1 MENLEP
7 NVIVVRA
14 KPEGQRR
21 TFKPNIRSVNKIPD
35 ELLND
40 PVLNRACETL
50 PSNYN
55 FEVHKT
61 IWRIKSLGS
70 KRVALQFP
78 EGKPTVYF
86 LKSLSIVYIANYHYF
101 LGLTMFATTLCDIIE
116 TFTEADTVIMGDV
129 TYGACC
135 IDDFTATA
143 LGVDLLVHYGHS
155 CLIPIDQTSN
165 IKVLYIFVDI
175 KIDPSHFIETIKLNF
190 PAKTHLAI
198 VSTIQFVT
206 TLHAV
211 AKTLRSEEYIVTVP
225 QCKPLS
231 PGEILGCTAPKLDS
245 DIIIYLGD
253 GRFHLESI
261 MIANPNIPAYK
272 YDPYDKKFT
281 TETYEHKLMQSN
293 RRNQITIA
301 QSASTFGL
309 ILGTLGRQG
318 STKVLKNLEKQIQNT
333 EKKYVKILLSEI
345 FPSKLALFNLDAFVQ
360 VACPRLSIDWGTAFP
375 KPLLSPYEFSVALEN
390 SKWLQEDGTYPMDF
404 YSNNSLGPWTPNYKP
419 VICSGTDKKCENCC
433 EGKNK

>member
-1 MENLEP
+1 MDDLEVDP

-14 KPEGQRR
+14 KPEGQRK
-21 TFKPNIRSVNKIPD
+21 TFKPNIRAINKIPD

-40 PVLNRACETL
+40 PLLNRACETL
-50 PSNYN
+50 PQNYN
-55 FEVHKT
+55 FEIHKT
-61 IWRIKSLGS
+61 IWRIRSLNAR
-70 KRVALQFP
+70 RVALQLP
-78 EGKPTVYF
+78 E
-86 LKSLSIVYIANYHYF
+86 
-101 LGLTMFATTLCDIIE
+101 GLTMFATTLCDIIE

-135 IDDFTATA
+135 IDDFTAVA

-155 CLIPIDQTSN
+155 CLIPIDQTSD

-175 KIDPSHFIETIKLNF
+175 KIDPSHFIDTIKMNF
-190 PAKTHLAI
+190 PKRTHLAI

-206 TLHAV
+206 TLHSV

-231 PGEILGCTAPKLDS
+231 PGEILGCTAPKLNS
-245 DIIIYLGD
+245 DNIIYLGD

-281 TETYEHKLMQSN
+281 SETYDHQLMQEN
-293 RRNQITIA
+293 RKNHVRIA
-301 QSASTFGL
+301 ENASEFGL

-318 STKVLKNLEKQIQNT
+318 STKVLGNLEKQIQNSG
-333 EKKYVKILLSEI
+333 KKYVKILLSEI
-345 FPSKLALFNLDAFVQ
+345 FPSKLALFSLGAFVQ

-375 KPLLSPYEFSVALEN
+375 KPLLTPYEFSVSLGN
-390 SKWLQEDGTYPMDF
+390 SKWLKDDGTYPMDF
-404 YSNNSLGPWTPNYKP
+404 YSNESLGPWTPNFKP
-419 VICSGTDKKCENCC
+419 ILCSGTDKKCENCC
-433 EGKNK
+433 EGKGNEKK